1 VANGYGKR
9 LVISGVHWS
18 NGAGEISRSLPD
30 NRAWLAC
37 CIDLDYSAVNTRSNA
52 TETRR
57 WVQERGFR
65 SLIVVTSNYH
75 MPRALNELSHTMP
88 DTQLIPFAVIGEKW
102 RDEPWWSSGAAA
114 RLLLTE
120 YAKFLVAGLRMHL
133 DDWLD
138 PPEFS
143 SGDGVT
149 QSPVVS
155 SRKPAS
161 GVAN

>member
-1 VANGYGKR
+1 
-9 LVISGVHWS
+9 
-18 NGAGEISRSLPD
+18 
-30 NRAWLAC
+30 
-37 CIDLDYSAVNTRSNA
+37 
-52 TETRR
+52 
-57 WVQERGFR
+57 
-65 SLIVVTSNYH
+65 
-75 MPRALNELSHTMP
+75 
-88 DTQLIPFAVIGEKW
+88 
-102 RDEPWWSSGAAA
+102 
-114 RLLLTE
+114 
-120 YAKFLVAGLRMHL
+120 LRMHL